1 MSNLAEMAKA
11 FATKNPILNGREKI
25 DSDKVIELFKT
36 GFTPKEVA
44 RVDITDRKTGEPK
57 HYYYIAVRED
67 DTVIISSGQ
76 VLTNV
81 IDHLV
86 NVSNDIESLNAA
98 LASDDSLLLI
108 PRMKKSQNGNR
119 YLDIEFGENK

>member
-25 DSDKVIELFKT
+25 DSDKVVELFKN

-67 DTVIISSGQ
+67 DTIIISSGQ

-86 NVSNDIESLNAA
+86 NVSNDIDSLNAA